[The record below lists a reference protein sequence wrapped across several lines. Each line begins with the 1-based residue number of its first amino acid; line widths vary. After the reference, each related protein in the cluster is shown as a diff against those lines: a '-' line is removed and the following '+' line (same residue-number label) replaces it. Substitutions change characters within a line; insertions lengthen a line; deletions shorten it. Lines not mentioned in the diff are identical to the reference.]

1 MRNGAGIIAVLLL
14 VSAGVVDARQAKK
27 DQAGNKVRKPVKEVM
42 ERSFKDKGALIF
54 LVRDGES
61 TDAQNKKLLEEF
73 KLLETLQP
81 PLGDVKVWKNRNS
94 QAISAIQELIDK
106 KPGAIERVRSVTDC
120 TGCHNGHRVGGN
132 K

>member
-1 MRNGAGIIAVLLL
+1 MRKGAGIVAILLL
-14 VSAGVVDARQAKK
+14 LSGGLDAQQGKK
-27 DQAGNKVRKPVKEVM
+27 PVRKPVKEVM

-73 KLLETLQP
+73 KLLETLPP
-81 PLGDVKVWKNRNS
+81 PLGDAKVWKNRNT
-94 QAISAIQELIDK
+94 QAAAAIQELINK

-120 TGCHNGHRVGGN
+120 AGCHNAHRVGGN

>member
-14 VSAGVVDARQAKK
+14 LTGASLDAQEKGKKQPAAK
-27 DQAGNKVRKPVKEVM
+27 KPVKEVM

-61 TDAQNKKLLEEF
+61 TEAQNKKLLEEF
-73 KLLETLQP
+73 KLLDGMQP
-81 PLGDVKVWKNRNS
+81 PLGDVKAWKNRTG
-94 QAISAIQELIDK
+94 AAVAALQELVDK
-106 KPGAIERVRSVTDC
+106 KPGAVERVRSVTEC
-120 TGCHNGHRVGGN
+120 SACHNAHRVGGN

>member
-14 VSAGVVDARQAKK
+14 LTGASLDAQEKGKK
-27 DQAGNKVRKPVKEVM
+27 APSKKPVKEVM

-61 TDAQNKKLLEEF
+61 TEAQNKKLLEEF
-73 KLLETLQP
+73 KALDGMQP
-81 PLGDVKVWKNRNS
+81 PLGDVKGWKNRTGA
-94 QAISAIQELIDK
+94 AIAALQELVDK
-106 KPGAIERVRSVTDC
+106 KPGAVERVRSVTDC
-120 TGCHNGHRVGGN
+120 TGCHNAHRVGGN

>member
-1 MRNGAGIIAVLLL
+1 MRNGAGIIAGLLL
-14 VSAGVVDARQAKK
+14 LSGASLDAQQGKK
-27 DQAGNKVRKPVKEVM
+27 TTRKPVKDVM

-73 KLLETLQP
+73 KLLETLPP

-94 QAISAIQELIDK
+94 QAAAAIQELIDK

-120 TGCHNGHRVGGN
+120 AGCHNGHRVGGN